1 MTYKTEENGNSARRG
16 TRIRL
21 FTESGS
27 PPSGTEGRHGGAHAA
42 HQRRNSRKG
51 NRIPCR
57 EEQEKP
63 GNGDGCSRHVCRAI
77 AEAAGGEVGFP
88 SEPDAAGRKTKVP
101 IRNAIRHF
109 TPHAHPG
116 KSKTSP
122 DQLTKRRFQ
131 YPEPVL
137 NSPKLRKHNKL
148 KINHNRLHIN
158 V

>member
-1 MTYKTEENGNSARRG
+1 MRLQRKHDVQNRG
-16 TRIRL
+16 KRDQRTTRNKNTVIH
-21 FTESGS
+21 GA
-27 PPSGTEGRHGGAHAA
+27 EGRHGGAHAA

-109 TPHAHPG
+109 SRLMHTPA
-116 KSKTSP
+116 KA
-122 DQLTKRRFQ
+122 KRR
-131 YPEPVL
+131 L
-137 NSPKLRKHNKL
+137 
-148 KINHNRLHIN
+148 IN
-158 V
+158 

>member
-1 MTYKTEENGNSARRG
+1 MAGHMPLTNGATAAKEAGYRVGKSKKNPEMATDAADTSAGRSPKRRAAKSDSRPNRMRPAG
-16 TRIRL
+16 KRK
-21 FTESGS
+21 S
-27 PPSGTEGRHGGAHAA
+27 PFAMPSG
-42 HQRRNSRKG
+42 
-51 NRIPCR
+51 I
-57 EEQEKP
+57 
-63 GNGDGCSRHVCRAI
+63 
-77 AEAAGGEVGFP
+77 
-88 SEPDAAGRKTKVP
+88 
-101 IRNAIRHF
+101 F